1 MTKLADVLV
10 EGYAALRD
18 RHGFIVMVRPD
29 VGGWEVTLA
38 QKGCHPH
45 FQECFDVLD
54 DVLSLFAPTCS
65 WDAVPPSTRAYLTP
79 LGLPPKRTSR
89 FGGVR
94 CRMSWEQQER
104 FWQKVDKQ
112 IDAEEHGG
120 RGCWLWTGNRNSTS
134 GFGMARVDGGRV
146 LAHRLSFELAYGV
159 LDARKYVLHN
169 PLFCSNKLCVN
180 PTHLMLSERR
190 RVSVEMLIA
199 TGLPA
204 EFLAS

>member
-1 MTKLADVLV
+1 MARLADVLA
-10 EGYAALRD
+10 EGQAALRD
-18 RHGFIVMVRPD
+18 RHGFVVMVRPD
-29 VGGWEVTLA
+29 VGGWEVTLT

-45 FQECFDVLD
+45 FQECFDKLE
-54 DVLSLFAPTCS
+54 DVLSLFAPACS
-65 WDAVPPSTRAYLTP
+65 WDAVPPATRAYLTP

-89 FGGVR
+89 FGGTR
-94 CRMSWEQQER
+94 FRMTKEQQDR
-104 FWQKVDKQ
+104 FWAKVEKTGPG
-112 IDAEEHGG
+112 AG
-120 RGCWLWTGNRNSTS
+120 GCWVWHGNRNSTS

-146 LAHRLSFELAYGV
+146 LAHRLSYELAYGT

-169 PLFCSNKLCVN
+169 PLVCSNKLCVN
-180 PTHLMLSERR
+180 PAHLMLSERR